1 MGLDLAGLQHKRLK
15 LALADDDIKGER
27 MGDHLADL
35 GIVGHPLTEIL
46 RHARFKALG
55 LADIDDR
62 VRFVTDDIHAGQ
74 QRQHAGF
81 FVEFSFCHG
90 QAFLTTAP
98 LRPMRCMRC
107 RRIQKKRRVTP
118 PLIV

>member
-1 MGLDLAGLQHKRLK
+1 
-15 LALADDDIKGER
+15 

-46 RHARFKALG
+46 RHAGLEALG

-62 VRFVTDDIHAGQ
+62 VCFVTDDIHAGQ

-90 QAFLTTAP
+90 QAFLTAA
-98 LRPMRCMRC
+98 PMRCMRC